1 TLVELQ
7 DEGDR
12 ALHVL
17 ARDFLAIDLQHA
29 RSAASDAAD
38 TAEFERADPE
48 PVIFEVELHFVPAG
62 REPRAFPAHTLEIGE
77 VPQEHRLALGEIEAV
92 AAEAS
97 ALRDQ
102 HAAAAALRDLDVR
115 FEAVRGVQDG
125 RRVAV
130 RRARHRH
137 RPNEFV
143 APRRDARLRR
153 DGAGYERV

>member
-92 AAEAS
+92 AAEA
-97 ALRDQ
+97 
-102 HAAAAALRDLDVR
+102 AALRDLDVR